1 VSDAPGPPPA
11 APPPP
16 DAAAVTGTAG
26 LGARF
31 GARILDGLIV
41 FIPASILLGL
51 AGLGMGGLAL
61 DSWLF
66 NAITSLLWFGYY
78 VYFEST
84 SGATLG
90 KKLLNI
96 KVVAAD
102 GTPPST
108 EAAAKRNIWMLFG
121 LVPIIGGIAQ
131 LVAVIVIAVTISSNE
146 ANRGKH
152 DEFAGTGVLR

>member
-1 VSDAPGPPPA
+1 MSDAPGPPPA

-16 DAAAVTGTAG
+16 DAAGATGTAG

-31 GARILDGLIV
+31 GARLLDGLIV
-41 FIPASILLGL
+41 FIPASIVLGL
-51 AGLGMGGLAL
+51 AGVGMGGLAM

-66 NAITSLLWFGYY
+66 NAVTSLLWFGYY

-90 KKLLNI
+90 KKLLNLR
-96 KVVAAD
+96 VVAAD
-102 GTPPST
+102 GTPPTT

-131 LVAVIVIAVTISSNE
+131 FVAVIVIAVTISSGD